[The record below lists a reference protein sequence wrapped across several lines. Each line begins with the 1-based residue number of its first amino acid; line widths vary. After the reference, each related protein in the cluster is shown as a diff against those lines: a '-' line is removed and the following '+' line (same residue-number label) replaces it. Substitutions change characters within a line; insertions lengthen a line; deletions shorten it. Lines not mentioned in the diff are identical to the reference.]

1 MKTTIKIWFSLFLFG
16 LVFGGSSWAASSGSF
31 LSSMATQKDIILSGY
46 DTAYAR
52 VYQKFETSGAAL
64 MKTLN
69 YQGLVCLGAMNN
81 WSFLQ
86 QMQDDLKFY
95 KVDFLNKYN
104 TIVTSFWTLEQKQ
117 RMYQDS
123 NVSLFT
129 YGSYDKDL
137 AALSAQ
143 YTEILSGHKQNLVA
157 FQIKYEQSLQSFVS
171 QFTTYVKKNQT
182 FLSQITSKLALIQAL
197 DTRFSAL
204 SNVLD
209 AHRLRV
215 LGTNATIFSTLPG
228 LKYKSIV
235 AFDQSL
241 QQIADAQIKKQ
252 RILKSL
258 SWALLPQ
265 KSIVLSG
272 FTQQFDSTYATFLS
286 NWYDSS
292 AFDALQSKIATLH
305 SKYASGSTYNCSAIL
320 STSGF
325 DIEIADLVKNITQLS
340 WSLFSGKIVTPVSSG
355 DFQKKLSSW
364 YTSFQSKQKS
374 LMTSYSTFVQTTTQ
388 KMLNEYKKNA
398 QIVTPIISEPIP
410 EPISEPL
417 PNEVPQGFIAP
428 IGFSFSQPFTTNQ
441 KHSSIS
447 ILQQLLQSLSYYIG
461 PVNGIYTKD
470 TKAAVYQ
477 FQLDQGLL
485 KWYEKKPQTRW
496 WMGPATRAALNKFL
510 R

>member
-1 MKTTIKIWFSLFLFG
+1 
-16 LVFGGSSWAASSGSF
+16 
-31 LSSMATQKDIILSGY
+31 MATQKDIILSGY

-81 WSFLQ
+81 GSFLQ

-104 TIVTSFWTLEQKQ
+104 TIVASFGTLEQKQ

-143 YTEILSGHKQNLVA
+143 YTEILSNHKQNLVS

-209 AHRLRV
+209 AYRLRV

-228 LKYKSIV
+228 LKSKSIV

-258 SWALLPQ
+258 S
-265 KSIVLSG
+265 
-272 FTQQFDSTYATFLS
+272 
-286 NWYDSS
+286 
-292 AFDALQSKIATLH
+292 
-305 SKYASGSTYNCSAIL
+305 
-320 STSGF
+320 
-325 DIEIADLVKNITQLS
+325 
-340 WSLFSGKIVTPVSSG
+340 
-355 DFQKKLSSW
+355 
-364 YTSFQSKQKS
+364 
-374 LMTSYSTFVQTTTQ
+374 
-388 KMLNEYKKNA
+388 
-398 QIVTPIISEPIP
+398 
-410 EPISEPL
+410 
-417 PNEVPQGFIAP
+417 
-428 IGFSFSQPFTTNQ
+428 
-441 KHSSIS
+441 
-447 ILQQLLQSLSYYIG
+447 
-461 PVNGIYTKD
+461 
-470 TKAAVYQ
+470 
-477 FQLDQGLL
+477 
-485 KWYEKKPQTRW
+485 
-496 WMGPATRAALNKFL
+496 
-510 R
+510 